1 MELTVIPGGKSSAVE
16 EEEASVSSSTGRSAL
31 KNGMGKC
38 RRLLCAS
45 F

>member
-1 MELTVIPGGKSSAVE
+1 MELTVIPGGKSSAV

-38 RRLLCAS
+38 RRLLYAS